1 MEVTVWVDGGRTATE
16 VGREEAGEDQEIGRF
31 ARLGKL
37 GRLGRGR
44 GKGFG
49 RWIEEGFLFLAKLG
63 QNPAP
68 THGKVDNNPLE
79 ESNIEPQPMIIKPQP
94 LDGSEQAPTP

>member
-1 MEVTVWVDGGRTATE
+1 MPLRACMCAVWMEVTVWVDGGRTATE
-16 VGREEAGEDQEIGRF
+16 VGGEEAGEDQEIGRF

-49 RWIEEGFLFLAKLG
+49 E
-63 QNPAP
+63 
-68 THGKVDNNPLE
+68 VD
-79 ESNIEPQPMIIKPQP
+79 
-94 LDGSEQAPTP
+94 